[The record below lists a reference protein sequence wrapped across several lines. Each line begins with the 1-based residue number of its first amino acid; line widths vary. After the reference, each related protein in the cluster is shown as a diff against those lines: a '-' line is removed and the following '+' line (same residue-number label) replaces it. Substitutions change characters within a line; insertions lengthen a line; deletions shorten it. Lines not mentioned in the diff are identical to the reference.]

1 MRGLEG
7 LRLALRAL
15 TTNKLR
21 SILTMLGIIIGVG
34 AVITLMSA
42 GDGVQAYITEQF
54 EAIGTNL
61 FFIIPGSFQE
71 QLRRPAY
78 LTLRDAEAIADPVE
92 APDVLRVAP
101 IVQGN
106 ATITTPGR
114 DRTVQVQGITPA
126 YALVRSWP
134 TRSGQFITA
143 ADERARN
150 RVAVLGTATAQYF
163 FPDTPNPTGEIIR
176 INGSPFHVIGIL
188 EERGGSSFQNEDD
201 VVLIPLSTAL
211 SRIFPRRTNT
221 GEPQLTMIYVQTV
234 SEERMNAAIEEV
246 SQVLRRRHRI
256 APGDPDDFTAIS
268 QSDIIG
274 TFQQITGVLTVFLG
288 AIAGISLLVGG
299 IGIMNIMLVSVT
311 ERTREIGLRKAVGAR
326 RRDILW
332 QFLTESVMLSTFG
345 GGIGIALGAAGAQAI
360 SYVLRDEG
368 FRAVMT
374 IGAVALATLF
384 SAAVGLF
391 FGIYP
396 AQRAAGLN
404 PIDALRY
411 E

>member
-21 SILTMLGIIIGVG
+21 STLTMLGIIIGVG
-34 AVITLMSA
+34 AVITLMSV
-42 GDGVQAYITEQF
+42 GEGVQAYITDQF

-71 QLRRPAY
+71 ELRRPAY

-101 IVQGN
+101 MVQGN

-143 ADERARN
+143 ADEQARN
-150 RVAVLGTATAQYF
+150 RVAVLGTSTAQYF

-176 INGSPFHVIGIL
+176 INGSPFRVIGIL

-221 GEPQLTMIYVQTV
+221 GEPRLTMIYVQAV
-234 SEERMNAAIEEV
+234 SEERMSAAIEEV

-332 QFLTESVMLSTFG
+332 QFLTEAVMLSTFG

-374 IGAVALATLF
+374 IGAVMLATLF

>member
-1 MRGLEG
+1 VKLLEG
-7 LRLALRAL
+7 FRLALKAL

-21 SILTMLGIIIGVG
+21 SALTMLGIIIGVG
-34 AVITLMSA
+34 AVITLMSV
-42 GDGVQAYITEQF
+42 GDGVQAYITDQF

-61 FFIIPGSFQE
+61 FFVIPGSFQE

-78 LTLRDAEAIADPVE
+78 LTLRDAEAIDDPIE
-92 APDVLRVAP
+92 APDVLRVAAL
-101 IVQGN
+101 VQGT
-106 ATITTPGR
+106 ATVTTPGK
-114 DRTVQVQGITPA
+114 DRTVQVSGVTPE

-134 TRSGQFITA
+134 TRIGQFITA
-143 ADERARN
+143 ADDQARG
-150 RVAVLGTATAQYF
+150 RVAVLGTSTASYF
-163 FPDTPNPTGEIIR
+163 FPDTPNPTGEIVR
-176 INGSPFHVIGIL
+176 INGSPFRVIGVL

-211 SRIFPRRTNT
+211 SRIFPRRTTT
-221 GEPQLTMIYVQTV
+221 GEPRLSLIYVQAV
-234 SEERMNAAIEEV
+234 SEDRMNAAIEEV
-246 SQVLRRRHRI
+246 SQILRQRHRI
-256 APGDPDDFTAIS
+256 APGEPDDFTTIS

-274 TFQQITGVLTVFLG
+274 TFQQITSVLTVFLG

-332 QFLTESVMLSTFG
+332 QFLTEAVMLSTFG
-345 GGIGIALGAAGAQAI
+345 GSIGIALGAAGAAAI
-360 SYVLRDEG
+360 SYALREDG
-368 FRAVMT
+368 FSAVITVSAVM
-374 IGAVALATLF
+374 LATLF

-396 AQRAAGLN
+396 AQRAAALN

>member
-1 MRGLEG
+1 M
-7 LRLALRAL
+7 RLALRAL

-21 SILTMLGIIIGVG
+21 SALTMLGIIIGVG
-34 AVITLMSA
+34 AVITLMSV
-42 GDGVQAYITEQF
+42 GEGVQAYITQQF
-54 EAIGTNL
+54 ESIGTNL
-61 FFIIPGSFQE
+61 FFVIPGSFQQE
-71 QLRRPAY
+71 LQRPAY
-78 LTLRDAEAIADPVE
+78 LTLKDAEALQNPID

-101 IVQGN
+101 LVQGT
-106 ATITTPGR
+106 ARITAPGKDRRVEVSGVTPDYG
-114 DRTVQVQGITPA
+114 P
-126 YALVRSWP
+126 VRNWP
-134 TRSGQFITA
+134 VLRGQFLTD
-143 ADERARN
+143 ADEQARG
-150 RVAVLGTATAQYF
+150 RVAVIGSSTAEYF
-163 FPDTPNPTGEIIR
+163 FQGEVDPVGEVLR
-176 INGSPFHVIGIL
+176 INGVPFRIVGVL
-188 EERGGSSFQNEDD
+188 EERGGSNFRNEDD

-211 SRIFPRRTNT
+211 SRIFPRRTNQ
-221 GEPQLTMIYVQTV
+221 GEPRLSFIYIQAV
-234 SEERMNAAIEEV
+234 SEDRMNAAIEEV
-246 SQVLRRRHRI
+246 SQILRQRHRI
-256 APGDPDDFTAIS
+256 GPGQPDDFTAIS

-326 RRDILW
+326 KRDILW
-332 QFLTESVMLSTFG
+332 QFLLEAVMLSTLG
-345 GGIGIALGAAGAQAI
+345 GGIGIVLGAGGATAI
-360 SYVLRDEG
+360 SYFLREDG
-368 FRAVMT
+368 FTAVIT
-374 IGAVALATLF
+374 ASAVALATLF